1 MANTKISQLTAN
13 TNPNG
18 NEELVYAY
26 NNANGKMT
34 TDTLKT
40 FIWSWKQD
48 TLVSGTN
55 IKTINNTSLLGSG
68 NITISWWGGWAWAY
82 DCTVDA
88 WGGGDYSTLSAAL
101 TAGETSI
108 FIKNWTYNESDYVT
122 IKTPTFI
129 IQWES
134 SDWVIVN
141 IDKPSAST
149 EDSFI
154 KLDWTWYSSEV
165 IGEINNITLNVT
177 ANKASTAFYI
187 IKGTDT
193 LTRNI
198 SVNNS
203 YINVYASVSNA
214 SIYTSSLTWWW
225 ITPNYEIATNIFS
238 INNCLVTSDAAS
250 GSTPADVFIRLFI
263 WEQFNRTSQT
273 SCNNSRFYMKQ
284 IWHSYMYINWANNDC
299 FFYVEWDES
308 DSTKNV
314 HISIDWTNK
323 WCYFDFAW
331 YGTRSIYWKMN
342 WCTLWSLWN
351 PIVDSTIQTA
361 VHTQLDSW
369 IPYWAKNTSYSV
381 WDVVIY
387 NGELYYCNT
396 AHTSS
401 TAIEYSDWDEYRW
414 FTYISS
420 GSCISWSAISLYWDT
435 IVSNFQSSTPSIW
448 NIEAMW
454 AISGNNI
461 TIWWDWYI
469 IIVWRKPFTNNMVN
483 SVIYTRTFNV
493 YALDVCVVNSNLFNF
508 GVAWVVKWVWSN
520 TIISWNVLNAY
531 SWTPT
536 CSVANWQNNIAD
548 NNIISAEKFNE

>member
-1 MANTKISQLTAN
+1 MANTKISQLTAL
-13 TNPNG
+13 TNPTG

-34 TDTLKT
+34 ADTLKT

-55 IKTINNTSLLGSG
+55 IKTINNTSLLGSW
-68 NITISWWGGWAWAY
+68 NITISWGGGWAWAY

-88 WGGGDYSTLSAAL
+88 GWGGDYTTLSAAL
-101 TAGETSI
+101 TAWETSI
-108 FIKNWTYNESDYVT
+108 FIKNWTYNESDYIT

-154 KLDWTWYSSEV
+154 KLDWTGYSSEV
-165 IGEINNITLNVT
+165 LWEINNITLNLTT
-177 ANKASTAFYI
+177 AKQTNYI
-187 IKGTDT
+187 IKWDDT

-198 SVNNS
+198 SINNS
-203 YINVYASVSNA
+203 FINVYASVLGAN
-214 SIYTSSLTWWW
+214 IYTSYLKWWW
-225 ITPNYEIATNIFS
+225 IVNGESVASDIFS

-250 GSTPADVFIRLFI
+250 GSTPSDISIRLHI
-263 WEQFNRTSQT
+263 WEWFSRMNQT
-273 SCNNSRFYMKQ
+273 SCNDSRFYMKQ
-284 IWHSYMYINWANNDC
+284 IWRSYMHINWANNDC
-299 FFYVEWDES
+299 FFFIEWDDS
-308 DSTKNV
+308 DTSKSV
-314 HISIDWTNK
+314 FMSISWTNK
-323 WCYFDFAW
+323 WCYFDFSW
-331 YGTRSIYWKMN
+331 YGRYGIYWTIT
-342 WCTLWSLWN
+342 WCVVAALWRWDKDN
-351 PIVDSTIQTA
+351 TIATA

-369 IPYWAKNTSYSV
+369 IPYWAEGTSYSV

-387 NGELYYCNT
+387 NGEIYYCNT

-401 TAIEYSDWDEYRW
+401 TDIEFSNWDEYRW
-414 FTYISS
+414 FTYI
-420 GSCISWSAISLYWDT
+420 GSEASISNCYLGVTGDAIVWNHQDT
-435 IVSNFQSSTPSIW
+435 TPSIW
-448 NIEAMW
+448 NTNGIW
-454 AISGNNI
+454 VISWNNI
-461 TIWWDWYI
+461 QISSDWYL
-469 IIVWRKPFTNNMVN
+469 IIVWRKSFTNNMV
-483 SVIYTRTFNV
+483 SCVLYTRTFNV

-536 CSVANWQNNIAD
+536 CSVVNGQNNIAD
-548 NNIISAEKFNE
+548 NNVISAEKFNE